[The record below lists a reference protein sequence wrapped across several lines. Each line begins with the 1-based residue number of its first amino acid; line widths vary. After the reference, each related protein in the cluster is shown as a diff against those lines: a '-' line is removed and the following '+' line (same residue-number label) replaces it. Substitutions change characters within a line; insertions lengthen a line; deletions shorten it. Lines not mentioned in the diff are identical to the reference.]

1 MNNNSYIKSLDGV
14 RFWAVSLVLADHWS
28 GDKLGFPAGYLG
40 VCLFFV
46 LSGFLITGI
55 LMDAKKKDEN
65 LGRGHGFSLKQFYIR
80 RTLRIFPLYYI
91 TLAVLFLLNIPPV
104 REKFWWLVTYMINN
118 YMAIYQT
125 WMGSVDHLW
134 SLAVEEQFYIFFPF
148 LVLFLP
154 LGKIRNVLVFFIPLA
169 IGLRLYLFLHQAS
182 WISSYVL
189 MPTCLD
195 AFGLGGLLAYWR
207 KTGND
212 KMLSLF
218 KSNIYLA
225 ISLLIYIFVVLLYR
239 NQGTNHNFY
248 DMVVLRF
255 AEALFSVFLIG
266 RLLFID
272 RAASKDTF
280 FKYFSENNVAVYIG
294 KISYGVYLLH
304 NFVFN
309 EYHSGAN
316 HPTRKLLEH
325 LGAVW
330 PGFGTGN
337 LVILKIILLY
347 VITIAIASLSWYA
360 IERPVNRLK
369 DKFGY

>member
-14 RFWAVSLVLADHWS
+14 RFWAVTLVLADHWS

-55 LMDAKKKDEN
+55 LMDAKKKDET

-80 RTLRIFPLYYI
+80 RTLRIFPLYYV
-91 TLAVLFLLNIPPV
+91 TLAVLFILNIPPV
-104 REKFWWLVTYMINN
+104 REKFWWLVTYMTNN
-118 YMAIYQT
+118 YMAINQT

-154 LGKIRNVLVFFIPLA
+154 IGKIRNVLVFFIPLS
-169 IGLRLYLFLHQAS
+169 IGLRLYFFFHETS

-207 KTGND
+207 KTGN
-212 KMLSLF
+212 SQATGF
-218 KSNIYLA
+218 FRNNTYLV
-225 ISLLIYIFVVLLYR
+225 ISLLVYISVVFLYR
-239 NQGTNHNFY
+239 NEGTNHNFY
-248 DMVVLRF
+248 DMVILRF
-255 AEALFSVFLIG
+255 TEALFSVFLIG

-272 RAASKDTF
+272 REATGDSF
-280 FKYFSENNVAVYIG
+280 FKGLFENGLAVYIG

-309 EYHSGAN
+309 EYHSGDN
-316 HPTRKLLEH
+316 HPTRRLL
-325 LGAVW
+325 GYMDSVW

-337 LVILKIILLY
+337 LVILKIIVLY
-347 VITIAIASLSWYA
+347 AITIGIASLSWYVL
-360 IERPVNRLK
+360 ERPVNRLK